1 MVSDNDFLQKDKKV
15 IEGCIGLANKVILID
30 IDN

>member
-1 MVSDNDFLQKDKKV
+1 MVSDNDTLEQYKKV
-15 IEGCIGLANKVILID
+15 ILGIIGLSNRVILID

>member
-1 MVSDNDFLQKDKKV
+1 MVSDNDTLEQHKKV
-15 IEGCIGLANKVILID
+15 ILGIIGLSNRVILID